1 MRYYSEV
8 GLLMEKTRELEQ
20 LISQKQEEIDNLNK
34 EFVLFK
40 EKTFKEISE
49 FSSVFNDL
57 DDKNMEI
64 TELKKELRLS
74 KGLIEKHKKEVQ
86 KLKDNEMKLK
96 RRLDAYMNSKLG
108 RLTKRYWAFRK
119 KITNGGR

>member
-1 MRYYSEV
+1 
-8 GLLMEKTRELEQ
+8 MEKTRELEQ